1 MKTTGLALLLALGT
15 VPMAYA
21 GQQKKAPAQP
31 PAPAVMNDNAVIEQ
45 IAASINDSEEAVTCQ
60 LRTPDWR
67 QAVLAG
73 WAASVNMNLPD
84 EDDDQRS
91 LHLTKILRAAK
102 VNAALHARF
111 EETPE
116 QCADFKAGTAKLHE
130 MDSAAHI
137 GMISPSVNQ

>member
-1 MKTTGLALLLALGT
+1 MKTIGLALLLALGT

-21 GQQKKAPAQP
+21 GQQQKTPAQP
-31 PAPAVMNDNAVIEQ
+31 PAVMNDNAVIEQ

-73 WAASVNMNLPD
+73 WAAAANMNLPD

-116 QCADFKAGTAKLHE
+116 QCADLKAATAKLHE
-130 MDSAAHI
+130 LDSAAHI
-137 GMISPSVNQ
+137 GMISRSVNQ